1 MMINFRDDSELLLS
15 VDKVSK
21 KFCRQ
26 LKKSLL
32 YGVQDICTELIGGT
46 RNSETLR
53 PKEFWALKDVSFQ
66 LRRGEA
72 LGLVGANGAGKS
84 TLLRI
89 ISGLINPDTGCVTVK
104 GTLAPLIAL
113 GAGFNPILTG
123 RENIYANMSILGLST
138 KEIDAKFADVVDF
151 AGIADAIDAPV
162 QTYSSGMAARLGF
175 ACAVHIEPDILLIDE
190 VLAVGDINFRV
201 KCYQRLA
208 KLREAG
214 TAFVLVSH
222 NPHVVLNVCET
233 SAYLAKGELIK
244 YGDTEAVIRQYEEDL
259 SLGGSETSLGMM
271 FLPEKPQSESIGV
284 DIVSLCFKDEQGN
297 IIASPFCGEPAYLCV
312 ECKSYKKV
320 DNANLGV
327 LITALSGQNERI
339 LYITSASDN
348 EPLNILPGKVEIQM
362 QMPYFCLLPGLYS
375 AKIYLKE
382 GVCSFDIVE
391 SFRFIVKASKITS
404 RSLFYQP
411 RQWKVINDRAEGSG
425 STPLTNRVEGNFY

>member
-1 MMINFRDDSELLLS
+1 MINLRDNSELLIS

-21 KFCRQ
+21 KFCRN
-26 LKKSLL
+26 LKQSLM
-32 YGVQDICTELIGGT
+32 YGVQDICQELIGRN
-46 RNSETLR
+46 RNSENLR
-53 PKEFWALKDVSFQ
+53 PQEFWALKNVSFE

-89 ISGLINPDTGCVTVK
+89 ISGLINPDTGCVKVRGK
-104 GTLAPLIAL
+104 LAPLIAL

-138 KEIDAKFADVVDF
+138 KEIAERFQDVIDF

-201 KCYQRLA
+201 KCYEKLA
-208 KLREAG
+208 KLREGG
-214 TAFVLVSH
+214 TAFILVSH

-233 SAYLAKGELIK
+233 SLYLVKGELIK
-244 YGDTEAVIRQYEEDL
+244 YGETETVIRQYEEDL
-259 SLGGSETSLGMM
+259 SLAGTETSLGMM
-271 FLPEKPQSESIGV
+271 FLPEKPQSESLGV
-284 DIVSLCFKDEQGN
+284 DIISLSFKDAQGN
-297 IIASPFCGEPAYLCV
+297 ILAAPLCGELAYLCV

-320 DNANLGV
+320 DYANLGV
-327 LITALSGQNERI
+327 AITALSGQNERI

-348 EPLNILPGKVEIQM
+348 EPLNILPGRVEIQM

-375 AKIYLKE
+375 AKIYIKE

-391 SFRFIVKASKITS
+391 SFRFTVKASKITS

-411 RQWKVINDRAEGSG
+411 RKWKVISKGRI
-425 STPLTNRVEGNFY
+425 